1 MLAEDDVAE
10 VADDSDVSDV
20 SANDDTVVISDDT
33 PVSELFTAVL
43 QEDRDNRLMPNS
55 TITDLF
61 MNILGCLRYLI

>member
-20 SANDDTVVISDDT
+20 SADDDTVVISDDN
-33 PVSELFTAVL
+33 PVSELFAAVL

-61 MNILGCLRYLI
+61 MNMYVASVF

>member
-1 MLAEDDVAE
+1 MEDDVAE

-20 SANDDTVVISDDT
+20 SADDDTVVISDDN

-61 MNILGCLRYLI
+61 MNMYVASEF